1 MFMLTDSSKRR
12 SSMRAKCSKEKAE
25 IVSAVEELN
34 SISSLCGLPPT
45 NTEDVMSGVFSW
57 SFNESETALLGILQ
71 VQQPFIVLMLY
82 NIMFSALCPRAIHMT
97 LSCLFTLYRSSN
109 TY

>member
-34 SISSLCGLPPT
+34 SISSLC
-45 NTEDVMSGVFSW
+45 TEDVMSGVFSW

-82 NIMFSALCPRAIHMT
+82 NIMFSVLCPRAIHMT
-97 LSCLFTLYRSSN
+97 VSWFGSLRTHLLFFVPKK
-109 TY
+109 